1 MQHYLHLKHTKTK
14 IAMVD
19 AWWKL
24 KHCCGWAFKQGCEYK
39 QGFFLS
45 LSISGIWSWNTVSF
59 VCLFCLLLFLK
70 GNDNTIVLMWLVF
83 ISEQTSGVVKAYD
96 TNTQTC
102 SVMLWLIS
110 VTLVCFCLFS
120 SVIARKPGEVLMIHL
135 YYSGLSFFFFFS
147 QDYKSIFVL
156 TASPKIVRMC

>member
-1 MQHYLHLKHTKTK
+1 
-14 IAMVD
+14 MVD

-83 ISEQTSGVVKAYD
+83 ISEQTSGVVKAYVRNRHQHSD
-96 TNTQTC
+96 LFSHAVTHFSNT
-102 SVMLWLIS
+102 V
-110 VTLVCFCLFS
+110 VCFCLFS
-120 SVIARKPGEVLMIHL
+120 LVIARKPGEVLMIHL
-135 YYSGLSFFFFFS
+135 YYSGLSFFSFFH
-147 QDYKSIFVL
+147 
-156 TASPKIVRMC
+156 KITRVYLFWPPPLRLSECVNLVQ